1 MRKISSPP
9 ASQTAG
15 GTCRAGQFSLW
26 ETSRV
31 AAWLS
36 HRQPILD
43 ANFGCGFR
51 MRISPGGGDGDSMVR
66 PPEAF
71 GAAALGIDGSGRLEP
86 HRR

>member
-1 MRKISSPP
+1 MGKISSRP
-9 ASQTAG
+9 ASQTPG
-15 GTCRAGQFSLW
+15 GACRAGQFSLW

-51 MRISPGGGDGDSMVR
+51 QAAEMVIPWSGPR
-66 PPEAF
+66 KHSELRRLGSTEA
-71 GAAALGIDGSGRLEP
+71 AV
-86 HRR
+86 